1 MRHDEVSYLNKWI
14 GSSARRRVVAYAR
27 GRTASIYSLGLS
39 CIRRDG
45 AETIPGTVKSRKA
58 RSTTQPRQQMLPQ
71 MRRKCW
77 RHDDAFAPRR
87 AGNKLLIGA
96 CIDSCPSLGPM
107 LRADAVGRNYCRETM
122 PPVGQL
128 RRSRA
133 SGLPRQRSKLAAG
146 SRTWTPGRPGPARPG
161 RGAKLREIYRL
172 GGVQLYRSFRALEG
186 RYHKY

>member
-1 MRHDEVSYLNKWI
+1 MDLQHVDESWR
-14 GSSARRRVVAYAR
+14 SAR
-27 GRTASIYSLGLS
+27 GRTASIYSLSVSLAFAATVPRRYRGL
-39 CIRRDG
+39 
-45 AETIPGTVKSRKA
+45 KSRKA

-71 MRRKCW
+71 IRRECW
-77 RHDDAFAPRR
+77 RHDDAFAARR

-146 SRTWTPGRPGPARPG
+146 PAGPPSRRPGAAGPG
-161 RGAKLREIYRL
+161 SKTERDISPR
-172 GGVQLYRSFRALEG
+172 RSTTVPLFPCT
-186 RYHKY
+186 